1 MRLGGEYFTEPAEPA
16 QRRYEAL
23 RAYFVEELPAAGVAA
38 RFGYSPAVVH
48 QMASELRGGKAQF
61 FISSKPGPKRARKT
75 ERIRDRVLELRA
87 AERSVS
93 EIAQALSAEG
103 TPVSAQTVWA
113 ILDAEGLE
121 RLQRR
126 PVLQRGAPPPRLEPI
141 KARAIPQWPAGLSLT
156 CDHAGLFL
164 LVPGIVELGLH
175 DLIAECGYPSTKV
188 LSAWHSLGALLMAKC
203 ARKPRVSHTHALADD
218 DALGLLLG
226 LTALPKSTHLTSYSY
241 RVRRASN
248 EQLLAETCRRLR
260 ELGLATGEQGFNLDF
275 HAIRHH
281 GTDTPLEKHYV
292 PRRSQ
297 RTRAMLTFFAQD
309 HASTEMVYANA
320 DLTKAEQAR
329 EIIAFADYWQNVAG
343 QDPGLLV
350 FDSKLTTYK
359 VLSELTEREIH
370 WLTLRERGPKLMA
383 ELAALPNSEWK
394 TVRVERSG
402 RYRQPEIHDQL
413 IKIKDIEGPV
423 RQLAVRNIGRDQ
435 PTLLITNDIQRTT
448 KQLFT
453 RYAERMGIENELDA
467 YISGFHLDALSSG
480 LPLNVDLDT
489 TLTVIAGNLYRL
501 LARKLPRYQNATPD
515 RLWRHFLDSTGTL
528 HLTDDALILELRV
541 RTYHPALIEAGL
553 ADQTTPIPWLDG
565 RQLRFRFPPR

>member
-1 MRLGGEYFTEPAEPA
+1 MRLGGEYFAQPAEPA

-23 RAYFVEELPAAGVAA
+23 RAYFVEELSAAEVGA

-48 QMASELRGGKAQF
+48 QMASELRSGRARF
-61 FISSKPGPKRARKT
+61 FASSKPGPRGPRKAA
-75 ERIRDRVLELRA
+75 RIRDRVLELRA
-87 AERSVS
+87 IERSVT

-103 TPVSAQTVWA
+103 TPVSAQTVWS
-113 ILDAEGLE
+113 ILHAEGLE
-121 RLQRR
+121 RLERR
-126 PVLQRGAPPPRLEPI
+126 PAVSRGAPPPRLEPV
-141 KARAIPQWPAGLSLT
+141 KARAIPGWPVGLQLP

-164 LVPGIVELGLH
+164 LVPGIVELGLS
-175 DLIAECGYPSTKV
+175 DLVAACGYPSTKV
-188 LSAWHSLGALLMAKC
+188 LSAWHSLGTLLLAKC

-218 DALGLLLG
+218 EGLGLLLG
-226 LTALPKSTHLTSYSY
+226 LTALPKATHLTSYSY

-248 EQLLAETCRRLR
+248 EQLMTGLTRRLR
-260 ELGLATGEQGFNLDF
+260 ELGLATGDEGFNLDF

-320 DLTKAEQAR
+320 DLTKTEQAR
-329 EIIAFADYWQNVAG
+329 EIIAFADYWQNATG
-343 QDPGLLV
+343 EDPGLLV

-359 VLSELTEREIH
+359 VLSELTERGIR
-370 WLTLRERGPKLMA
+370 WLTLRERGPKLMT
-383 ELAALPNSEWK
+383 ELTKLPASEWK
-394 TVRVERSG
+394 TVRVARSG

-413 IKIKDIEGPV
+413 IKIKDIDQPV

-435 PTLLITNDIQRTT
+435 PTLLITNDIERTT
-448 KQLFT
+448 KQLFA

-467 YISGFHLDALSSG
+467 YIQGFHLDALSSG

-501 LARKLPRYQNATPD
+501 LARRLPRYQNATPD

-528 HLTDDALILELRV
+528 HFGEDTLTLELRV
-541 RTYHPALIEAGL
+541 RTYHPVLIDAGL
-553 ADQTTPIPWLDG
+553 AEQSTPIPWLDG